1 MREADILNMPG
12 QGLSGSE
19 IAKGTKV
26 SSKIISMQK
35 KSAMYKLNV
44 KKRFSTLLFTGED
57 TAF

>member
-1 MREADILNMPG
+1 MPG

-19 IAKGTKV
+19 IAKRTKV